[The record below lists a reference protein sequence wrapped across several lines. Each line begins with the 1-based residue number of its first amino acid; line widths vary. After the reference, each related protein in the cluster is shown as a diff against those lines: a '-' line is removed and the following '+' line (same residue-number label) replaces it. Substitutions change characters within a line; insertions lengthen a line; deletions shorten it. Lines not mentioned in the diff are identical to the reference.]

1 MPTMKPKR
9 CEGCGAL
16 FDPKAGNQ
24 RYCGPAC
31 YRLARERKKLE
42 TAKPKKNQMAI
53 PEIEAAARKHGLT
66 YGQFTARMRMEGAYE
81 SNRD

>member
-1 MPTMKPKR
+1 MILKPKH

-31 YRLARERKKLE
+31 YRLAKERQKLE
-42 TAKPKKNQMAI
+42 MAKPKKNLMAI
-53 PEIEAAARKHGLT
+53 QEIEAAARKHGLT
-66 YGQFTARMRMEGAYE
+66 YGQFIAQKRMEGAYE

>member
-31 YRLARERKKLE
+31 YRLARERQKLE
-42 TAKPKKNQMAI
+42 AAKPKEKRMAI
-53 PEIEAAARKHGLT
+53 PEIETEARKQGLT
-66 YGQFTARMRMEGAYE
+66 YGQFTAKIRMEGAYE

>member
-1 MPTMKPKR
+1 MTTMKPKR

-31 YRLARERKKLE
+31 YRLARERQKLE
-42 TAKPKKNQMAI
+42 AAKPK
-53 PEIEAAARKHGLT
+53 
-66 YGQFTARMRMEGAYE
+66 
-81 SNRD
+81 

>member
-1 MPTMKPKR
+1 MKPKR
-9 CEGCGAL
+9 CTVCGAL

-31 YRLARERKKLE
+31 YRLARERQKLE
-42 TAKPKKNQMAI
+42 VAEQKEKRMAI

-66 YGQFTARMRMEGAYE
+66 YGEFTARMRMEGKI
-81 SNRD
+81 D

>member
-1 MPTMKPKR
+1 MPTTKPKH

-42 TAKPKKNQMAI
+42 TAKPKKNQMAVQ
-53 PEIEAAARKHGLT
+53 EIEDAARKHGLT